1 VKYLIYG
8 IISVFLSLVV
18 LPSIVIFGFSKNE
31 ISAEKKFV
39 VVEEGKAI
47 KLEKLPP
54 YDIVNVFITEQ
65 NRIQRMPL
73 EDYVKGVVAAE
84 MPAEFEVEA
93 LKAQAVAART
103 YALAKEIALG
113 GKGCELHEGA
123 DVCTDPE
130 HCQAWQSV
138 EELKKKW
145 GENFEKYY
153 EKVSKAVDSTKGLV
167 MIYQDALI
175 LPVYHAISGGR
186 TENSEDVWQKS
197 IPYLRSVISPGEEVA
212 SKYKTT
218 VVLSQ
223 DEFVRKL
230 KEKEPS
236 LKLTSGN
243 ILSEVRDLERTQAG
257 HVKSLK
263 IGNVTFEG
271 KEIKEIF
278 GLNSTNFSFEKRGG
292 DIVITVIGYGH
303 GVGMSQYGANAL
315 AKEGKKFDEIL
326 KHYYQG
332 IEIVRIE
339 DILKT
344 RR

>member
-1 VKYLIYG
+1 MKYLIYG
-8 IISVFLSLVV
+8 ILSVFISLVI
-18 LPSIVIFGFSKNE
+18 LPSIVIFGFSKND
-31 ISAEKKFV
+31 ISMRKNFV
-39 VVEEGKAI
+39 VVEDGRSM
-47 KLEKLPP
+47 KLESLPP
-54 YDIVNVFITEQ
+54 YDVVNVFITEQ
-65 NRIQRMPL
+65 NRLEKMPL
-73 EDYVKGVVAAE
+73 EEYVKGVVAAE
-84 MPAEFEVEA
+84 MPAEFEMEA

-138 EELKKKW
+138 QELKNKW
-145 GENFEKYY
+145 GKNFEKYY
-153 EKVSKAVDSTKGLV
+153 EKISKAVDSTKGLV
-167 MIYQDALI
+167 MVYQDALI

-186 TENSEDVWQKS
+186 TENSEDVWQKN

-212 SKYKTT
+212 SKYRTT
-218 VVLSQ
+218 VVVPQ
-223 DEFVRKL
+223 DVFVRKL

-236 LKLTSGN
+236 LKLESSN
-243 ILSEVRDLERTQAG
+243 ILSEIKDVERTQGG
-257 HVKSLK
+257 HVKNLK

-271 KEIKEIF
+271 KAIKEIF
-278 GLNSTNFSFEKRGG
+278 ELNSTNFSFEKKGG
-292 DIVITVIGYGH
+292 NIVITVIGYGH

-326 KHYYQG
+326 KYYYQG

-339 DILKT
+339 DILKN
-344 RR
+344 RK